1 MREIRLYEGSDSGS
15 KGSRCGNYGLNE
27 TDLEGRKG
35 IYHNFGQFGP
45 FGQQPNKGLCPL
57 EWGEILY
64 VCLYI
69 CLFYPLASSCLV

>member
-45 FGQQPNKGLCPL
+45 FGQQPNKG
-57 EWGEILY
+57 
-64 VCLYI
+64 
-69 CLFYPLASSCLV
+69 